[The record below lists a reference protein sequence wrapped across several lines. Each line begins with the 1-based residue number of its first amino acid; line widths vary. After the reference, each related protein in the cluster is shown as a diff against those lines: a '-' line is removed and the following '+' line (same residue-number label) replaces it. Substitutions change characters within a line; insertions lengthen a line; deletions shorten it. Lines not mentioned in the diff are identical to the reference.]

1 MINYKMEFPIS
12 RERLQNYKLNEAL
25 SVENKQRVLRE
36 IQKICKDVEITVLTT
51 NERKFV
57 YRISGDI
64 KNSNLRV
71 TSNNMRRDQPVNILK
86 ELLVAEIHNTFPDC
100 TVIVDPLE
108 TYIIIDWS

>member
-1 MINYKMEFPIS
+1 MEFPIS
-12 RERLQNYKLNEAL
+12 RERLQNYKLHEAL

-36 IQKICKDVEITVLTT
+36 IQTICKDVEYTVLNT

-64 KNSNLRV
+64 KNPNLYKSRLNQ
-71 TSNNMRRDQPVNILK
+71 SVNVLK
-86 ELLVAEIHNTFPDC
+86 ELLVAEIRKKFPDC

>member
-1 MINYKMEFPIS
+1 MEFPIT
-12 RERLQNYKLNEAL
+12 RQRLQNYKLHEAL

-36 IQKICKDVEITVLTT
+36 IQMICKDVERTVLTT

-64 KNSNLRV
+64 KNSNNLRL
-71 TSNNMRRDQPVNILK
+71 NQAVNTLK
-86 ELLVAEIHNTFPDC
+86 ELLVAEVRKTFPDC
-100 TVIVDPLE
+100 TIIVDPLE